1 MPATVFRHCAFSVF
15 TLCKHS
21 NGNSALV
28 RLFFFFFPTVAS
40 INIKQICASIK
51 KITTSMTLYR
61 IEMVEKR
68 HAAGPS

>member
-28 RLFFFFFPTVAS
+28 RHFFFPTVAS

-51 KITTSMTLYR
+51 KITTSMTLNT